1 MRRDKSLFSLL
12 IMVLPVV
19 VLWGLNF
26 AVIRT
31 GVTSIGAFTL
41 GAMRFAIASL
51 PFILFIRPPKVPV
64 LFLASYAAFFG
75 LVQFGLLFIGMRI
88 GLPSGLASLLL
99 QLQAVFTPVLALLT
113 LREPIGR
120 FTLGA
125 IALSLAGLALI
136 LVADGQ
142 GESSLLPLLLGVGA
156 AASWATSNVLIRFGA
171 RQGSEYDSLALVV
184 WASLLLPVPFLI
196 LAGIGGELSA
206 LTPASL
212 MAALWPAIYL
222 GLMATIIGYV
232 LWVRALATFDAA
244 TVAPFSLLIP
254 VIGLSAGYL
263 IFGEALSLQEAGGCA
278 LIIGGV
284 VVHLIGTTLRRP
296 KPGRA

>member
-1 MRRDKSLFSLL
+1 
-12 IMVLPVV
+12 MVLPVV

-64 LFLASYAAFFG
+64 LFLAAYAAFFG
-75 LVQFGLLFIGMRI
+75 LVQFGLLFLGMRL

-113 LREPIGR
+113 LREPVSR

-125 IALSLAGLALI
+125 IALSLLGLTLI
-136 LVADGQ
+136 LAADSQ
-142 GESSLLPLLLGVGA
+142 GEASLVPLLLGIGA
-156 AASWATSNVLIRFGA
+156 AASWATSNVIIRFGA
-171 RQGSEYDSLALVV
+171 RQGYQYDSLALVV

-196 LAGIGGELSA
+196 LAGLSGELA
-206 LTPASL
+206 TVTRDSL
-212 MAALWPAIYL
+212 IAALWPAIYL

-263 IFGEALSLQEAGGCA
+263 IFGEALSLAEAAGCA

-284 VVHLIGTTLRRP
+284 LVHLAGTARRKP
-296 KPGRA
+296 KPGQG

>member
-1 MRRDKSLFSLL
+1 MRRDKPPILSLL
-12 IMVLPVV
+12 LMVLPVV

-31 GVTSIGAFTL
+31 GVSAIGPFTL
-41 GAMRFAIASL
+41 AAMRFAVASL
-51 PFILFIRPPKVPV
+51 PFLIFIRPPAVP
-64 LFLASYAAFFG
+64 LPFLIAYAAFFG
-75 LVQFGLLFIGMRI
+75 LCQFGLLFIGMRM

-99 QLQAVFTPVLALLT
+99 QLQAVFTPVLALVT

-125 IALSLAGLALI
+125 IGLSLIGLALI
-136 LVADGQ
+136 LIADAG
-142 GESSLLPLLLGVGA
+142 GGASLLPLLLGVGA

-171 RQGSEYDSLALVV
+171 RQGYQYDSLGLVV
-184 WASLLLPVPFLI
+184 WASLLLPLPFLI
-196 LAGIGGELSA
+196 LAGISGELA
-206 LTPASL
+206 LVTTDSL
-212 MAALWPAIYL
+212 IAALWPALYL

-284 VVHLIGTTLRRP
+284 LVHLAGTARR
-296 KPGRA
+296 KPTVR

>member
-1 MRRDKSLFSLL
+1 MRRDSNLFSLL
-12 IMVLPVV
+12 ALTLPVV
-19 VLWGLNF
+19 VIWGLNF

-41 GAMRFAIASL
+41 AAMRFAIAAL
-51 PFILFIRPPKVPV
+51 PFVPFIRRPAVPLV
-64 LFLASYAAFFG
+64 FLAAYAAFFG
-75 LVQFGLLFIGMRI
+75 LFQFGLLFMGMRL

-99 QLQAVFTPVLALLT
+99 QLQAVFTPLLALVA
-113 LREPIGR
+113 LREPISR

-125 IALSLAGLALI
+125 VGLSLVGLALI
-136 LVADGQ
+136 LVSHGGDGA
-142 GESSLLPLLLGVGA
+142 GLVPLLLGIGA
-156 AASWATSNVLIRFGA
+156 AGSWALSNVLIRYGA
-171 RQGSEYDSLALVV
+171 RRGYKYESLALVV
-184 WASLLLPVPFLI
+184 WASLLLPLPFLV
-196 LAGIGGELSA
+196 LAGLTGEFA
-206 LTPASL
+206 TTGPADL
-212 MAALWPAIYL
+212 LAALWPALYL

-263 IFGEALSLQEAGGCA
+263 IFGEALTLAEGAGCA

-284 VVHLIGTTLRRP
+284 LVHLAGTARR
-296 KPGRA
+296 KPQTA